1 MMTERELRRNY
12 PDTLTLEN
20 VRQILHISKR
30 KCAWM
35 LQNGVIKCEISEKK
49 TKQYKIKIDDL
60 IEYLGKVKSGE
71 PSVAVPVGLFNAK
84 KPTEKK
90 PRNKS
95 IATPTRPKKP
105 TMAFR
110 VWLTDKW
117 SNESEMLL
125 TSDISRLTG
134 YTQQTVQRWI
144 KEERLRAAWT
154 KDKLVVAKDWLID
167 FYCDEAYKV
176 IRKSKKHIELMDS
189 FYARNMK

>member
-144 KEERLRAAWT
+144 KEERLRAVWA

-176 IRKSKKHIELMDS
+176 VRKSKKHIELMIS
-189 FYARNMK
+189 FYVRNEK